1 MNNSQYPLARTNG
14 LVVQEV
20 PNEVLVFDTE
30 TNEAHCLNDTAAMVW
45 KYCDGKTSVPQ
56 IAEILG
62 ENKGSSVSDDLVWL
76 AIDQLNEHRLLEAQV
91 ASKFA
96 GESRREVL
104 KKIGL
109 ASMVALPII
118 ASMAA
123 PQSVLANVSCI
134 CDPDGTNDPNSQCLA
149 DPPCAGTICGAV
161 GTAQEGRCTTTA
173 NP

>member
-20 PNEVLVFDTE
+20 PNEVLVFDME
-30 TNEAHCLNDTAAMVW
+30 TNEAHCLNETAAMVW

-62 ENKGSSVSDDLVWL
+62 ENKGSAISDDLVWL
-76 AIDQLNEHRLLEAQV
+76 AIDQLNEHKLLEKEV
-91 ASKFA
+91 ATKFA
-96 GESRREVL
+96 GQSRREVL
-104 KKIGL
+104 RKIGV

-123 PQSVLANVSCI
+123 PKSVLANVSCI
-134 CDPDGTNDPNSQCLA
+134 CQNPVPDCQDPVNCPTRTSCNGLGVCVTP
-149 DPPCAGTICGAV
+149 
-161 GTAQEGRCTTTA
+161 
-173 NP
+173 

>member
-20 PNEVLVFDTE
+20 PNEVLVFDME
-30 TNEAHCLNDTAAMVW
+30 TNEAHCLNETAAMVW

-62 ENKGSSVSDDLVWL
+62 EGKDSAVSDDLIWL
-76 AIDQLNEHRLLEAQV
+76 AIDQLNEHKLLEKEV
-91 ASKFA
+91 ATKFA
-96 GESRREVL
+96 GQSRREVL
-104 KKIGL
+104 RKIGL

-123 PQSVLANVSCI
+123 PRSVLASTSCL
-134 CDPDGTNDPNSQCLA
+134 CSGSGANNPDCLLQVPN
-149 DPPCAGTICGAV
+149 CAGTTCTSGACV
-161 GTAQEGRCTTTA
+161 A
-173 NP
+173 

>member
-20 PNEVLVFDTE
+20 PNEVLVFDME
-30 TNEAHCLNDTAAMVW
+30 TNEAHCLNETAAMVW

-62 ENKGSSVSDDLVWL
+62 EGKDSVSDDLIWL
-76 AIDQLNEHRLLEAQV
+76 AIDQLNEHKLLEKQV
-91 ASKFA
+91 ETKFA
-96 GESRREVL
+96 GQSRREVL
-104 KKIGL
+104 RKIGL

-123 PQSVLANVSCI
+123 PRSVLAATSCA
-134 CDPDGTNDPNSQCLA
+134 CTVPTNCSAVPGCGTTCTP
-149 DPPCAGTICGAV
+149 AG
-161 GTAQEGRCTTTA
+161 CTT
-173 NP
+173 

>member
-20 PNEVLVFDTE
+20 PNEVLVFDME
-30 TNEAHCLNDTAAMVW
+30 TNEAHCLNETAAMVW

-62 ENKGSSVSDDLVWL
+62 EGKESAISDDLIWL
-76 AIDQLNEHRLLEAQV
+76 AIDQLNEHKLLEKEV
-91 ASKFA
+91 TTKFA
-96 GESRREVL
+96 GQSRREVL
-104 KKIGL
+104 RKIGL

-123 PQSVLANVSCI
+123 PRSVLASVSCA
-134 CDPDGTNDPNSQCLA
+134 CTGTSDCTIN
-149 DPPCAGTICGAV
+149 GTTPLQPGCGLNCSGSSCV
-161 GTAQEGRCTTTA
+161 
-173 NP
+173 